1 MSSRILPSTPTEQ
14 LSCYQAFPHSLAQ
27 RRHAISFLFN
37 NFRTLLALTAL
48 FLSRLILRLNFL
60 PSPNPQ
66 VLSLHRL
73 AASLPLFQELRSFF
87 SITCSLFSQ
96 NTRVGVG

>member
-14 LSCYQAFPHSLAQ
+14 LSCYQAFPHSLGLNGTFSFSPGSPAQ
-27 RRHAISFLFN
+27 LF
-37 NFRTLLALTAL
+37 AL
-48 FLSRLILRLNFL
+48 
-60 PSPNPQ
+60 PNPQ

-73 AASLPLFQELRSFF
+73 AASLPSFQDPRSFF

-96 NTRVGVG
+96 KHPGGGRIAASRAATFGPEP